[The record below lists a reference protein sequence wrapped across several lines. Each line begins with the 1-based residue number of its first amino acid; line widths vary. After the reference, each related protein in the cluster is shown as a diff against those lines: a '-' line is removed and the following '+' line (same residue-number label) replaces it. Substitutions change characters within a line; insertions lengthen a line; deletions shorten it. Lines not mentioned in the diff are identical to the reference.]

1 MNDVTRVE
9 RRKAARHRAQ
19 LDLKVFIS
27 PENEGE
33 VLDGVPTINV
43 SASGLYFES
52 HKWIEPMTKLA
63 LSFDVPTDPE
73 DSERVARV
81 DCEGLV
87 VRVVPEEPEE
97 GIGSYE
103 IAVFFTT
110 IDAESLH
117 HLESFVEQRVKA

>member
-9 RRKAARHRAQ
+9 RRKATRFGAH
-19 LDLKVFIS
+19 LDLKVHNGAES
-27 PENEGE
+27 GGE

-43 SASGLYFES
+43 SASGLYFQS
-52 HKWIEPMTKLA
+52 RSWIEPMTKLA
-63 LSFDVPTDPE
+63 LSFDVPIDPN
-73 DSERVARV
+73 DSNRVSRV

-87 VRVVPEEPEE
+87 VRVVPEDPQEE
-97 GIGSYE
+97 VEAYE

-117 HLESFVEQRVKA
+117 HLENYVEQRITA